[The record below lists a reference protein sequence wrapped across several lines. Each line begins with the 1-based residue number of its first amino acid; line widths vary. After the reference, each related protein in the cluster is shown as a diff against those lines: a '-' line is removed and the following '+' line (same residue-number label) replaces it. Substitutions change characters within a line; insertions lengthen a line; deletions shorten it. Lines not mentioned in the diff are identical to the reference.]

1 MVSSA
6 TFLPNNHPKVS
17 GRMENQWK
25 SMKMTCHVPHPFLI
39 LNYQTGEFL
48 KVIWSCQ
55 KTQPEDVYGSMVQ
68 WSMPVNLSEHCQV
81 QSCENQQTYKQL
93 LNKHPSNLRSH
104 EKRDPDKPI
113 QPIFDLSFGPTKIWS
128 HKWYS
133 YLSGQSVKSRQPLPQ
148 RNPWKN
154 PWKTAGSVYQ
164 HHQPSSKTRS
174 PASVT
179 ITWLLGLG
187 SGSPRFGFCRW
198 KVGCFGS
205 SPSSNCSAPPAARSV
220 FFLSLENFL
229 RTNNFGYWK
238 GIGLNFK
245 FFALP

>member
-1 MVSSA
+1 MSGSTSVPDSG
-6 TFLPNNHPKVS
+6 LPNWSV
-17 GRMENQWK
+17 
-25 SMKMTCHVPHPFLI
+25 
-39 LNYQTGEFL
+39 L

-55 KTQPEDVYGSMVQ
+55 KTQPEDVWSNGPMVYACQ
-68 WSMPVNLSEHCQV
+68 FIRTCQV
-81 QSCENQQTYKQL
+81 QSCENRT
-93 LNKHPSNLRSH
+93 NKPTNTCWIN
-104 EKRDPDKPI
+104 I
-113 QPIFDLSFGPTKIWS
+113 QATWEATKKETLTNQFNPFLIFHVAQPS

-148 RNPWKN
+148 GNPWKN

-174 PASVT
+174 PASIT

-220 FFLSLENFL
+220 LFLSLENFL
-229 RTNNFGYWK
+229 RTNNFEYWK